1 MKLLHT
7 ADWHLGKRLYGVD
20 RRDEAVAALA
30 ELAALAADERV
41 DAVLMAGDLLD
52 RRVMDAEPL
61 GDTLRALEALAD
73 TAPVLVVV
81 GNHDDPGLWTALAP
95 YLERRRIHVAG
106 RARPPAEAVRT
117 VETASGPLHAA
128 LLPWPDPGRFVADLG
143 EAVAETK
150 RSYADQVAR
159 VLALY
164 AEEVTRRQAAEGGAG
179 VLVAHLMVDGAV
191 GGGGE
196 RELTMGITYAV
207 SPHAVPTGLDYVA
220 LGHVHKPQAVPGV
233 AVPARYSGSP
243 MAIDFS
249 EDNHGKTACL
259 VHIERARTTVR
270 EVALEASRPLVR
282 LRGPLDALPGLAAE
296 HPDAWFLCE
305 VLLDEPVLDLSRQVR
320 DRVPGVLRVE
330 PVHAGVEAGSAAP
343 TAAPG
348 DAPAVSVAEQY
359 ADWYAVRGRP
369 LGDALRRALAEAM
382 AAAAGSDT
390 A

>member
-20 RRDEAVAALA
+20 RRDEAVDALA
-30 ELAALAADERV
+30 ELAALAADEQV

-61 GDTLRALEALAD
+61 GDTLRALEALAGV
-73 TAPVLVVV
+73 APVLVVV
-81 GNHDDPGLWTALAP
+81 GNHDDPGLWSALAP

-106 RARPPAEAVRT
+106 HVAPPVDAVRT

-128 LLPWPDPGRFVADLG
+128 LLPWPEPGRFVAGVG
-143 EAVAETK
+143 EAATETK

-164 AEEVTRRQAAEGGAG
+164 ARELTRRQAEEGGAT

-233 AVPARYSGSP
+233 AVPARYCGSP

-259 VHIERARTTVR
+259 VHIDGAHTTVR

-282 LRGPLDALPGLAAE
+282 LRGPLDALAGLAAG

-305 VLLDEPVLDLSRQVR
+305 VLLDEPVLDLVRQVR
-320 DRVPGVLRVE
+320 ERVPDVLRVE
-330 PVHAGVEAGSAAP
+330 PVHPPAEPAPAPGAGG
-343 TAAPG
+343 G
-348 DAPAVSVAEQY
+348 DAPVASVTEQY
-359 ADWYAVRGRP
+359 AEWYAARGRP
-369 LGDALRRALAEAM
+369 LGDAQRRALAEAM
-382 AAAAGSDT
+382 AAAAGQGP